1 MRRST
6 PLLLVGLLWA
16 AAACSRSPVAA
27 PADAARDATSGDVEA
42 TLAADGVTLVNGTNR
57 GIAYAVWNPKWLGL
71 MAVCDDPGPS
81 CVRLAPGQSVVVP
94 ESQFSGWNPSPG
106 VELQPEARALEVRW
120 WHVLPDGAGGYA
132 ASEVRVIPLVP

>member
-6 PLLLVGLLWA
+6 LCLLVGLLSA
-16 AAACSRSPVAA
+16 AAACSRSPAA
-27 PADAARDATSGDVEA
+27 PPADVARDAASGDVTA
-42 TLAADGVTLVNGTNR
+42 SLGADGVTLVNGTSR

-71 MAVCDDPGPS
+71 MAVCEDPGPP

-94 ESQFSGWNPSPG
+94 ESQFHGWNPPPG
-106 VELQPEARALEVRW
+106 TEQPPEARALEVRW
-120 WHVLPDGAGGYA
+120 WHVLPNGAGGYD

>member
-6 PLLLVGLLWA
+6 TFLLVALLSV
-16 AAACSRSPVAA
+16 AAACSRSPAAA
-27 PADAARDATSGDVEA
+27 PAEVARDTAPGEVEA
-42 TLAADGVTLVNGTNR
+42 TLGADGVTLVNGTSR
-57 GIAYAVWNPKWLGL
+57 GIAYAVWNPNWLGL

-94 ESQFSGWNPSPG
+94 ESQFAGWGPSPG
-106 VELQPEARALEVRW
+106 SDQPGARALEVRW
-120 WHVLPDGAGGYA
+120 WHVVPNGAGDYA